1 MSLLALVVL
10 KVFLVDMQALSAGYR
25 IVPFVVVGLLLL
37 VISLMYQR
45 ERRAG
50 ERSADETKL

>member
-1 MSLLALVVL
+1 
-10 KVFLVDMQALSAGYR
+10 MQALSAGYR
-25 IVPFVVVGLLLL
+25 IVSFIVVGLLLL

-50 ERSADETKL
+50 DG